1 MLSFGLMVGVRLTIA
16 GRIAG
21 MTDAATVSAVM
32 SELAARRWRGHLPA
46 RLARE
51 LVPRVDEL
59 PEVERRQL
67 LDALTRRAEG
77 GQL

>member
-21 MTDAATVSAVM
+21 MTDAATISAVM
-32 SELAARRWRGHLPA
+32 REMAGRRWRGQVPT

>member
-1 MLSFGLMVGVRLTIA
+1 MN
-16 GRIAG
+16 
-21 MTDAATVSAVM
+21 DAAQVSAVM
-32 SELAARRWRGHLPA
+32 RSLSARRWRGQVPT

-67 LDALTRRAEG
+67 LDALIQHT
-77 GQL
+77 GQELGRGAT